1 MHTERLEDR
10 LQPGTHPTR
19 HPGSAVHADAAIV
32 RKIRWWIPLVVL
44 CGLALGAVVV
54 YRGVLHAG
62 GSSSTAKPAG
72 PAASR
77 TVPVVAAA
85 ARRGDMPI
93 YLNGLGTVTAFNTVT
108 IHSRVDGQLMKVLFE
123 EGQTVNVGD
132 KLAEIDKRPFEAQ
145 LMQAQGQLAKDE
157 ATLKNANLD
166 LARYQT
172 IDQRA
177 ITQEQRDTA
186 EATVAQLEGTVK
198 SDQAQI
204 DAAKLQLV
212 YCDIT
217 SPISGRI
224 GLRTVDQG
232 NMVHANDAGGL
243 AVITQ
248 LQPIAVVFSLPQDSL
263 PQILKGMNTGQE
275 LTALVYSRDLTTL
288 LATGKLL
295 AVDNQVDPGTGTV
308 RFKARFENED
318 NALFPNQFVNVRL
331 QVDIKEDAVIIP
343 AAAVQRAPQTS
354 FVYVVKPDETVE
366 MRPITLGPT
375 EGDETSVEDAA
386 NSPDGAGIASGEIV
400 VIDGVDKLV
409 PGTKVRVG
417 ESGLQRGAKPE
428 RQKVGSAP

>member
-1 MHTERLEDR
+1 
-10 LQPGTHPTR
+10 
-19 HPGSAVHADAAIV
+19 
-32 RKIRWWIPLVVL
+32 
-44 CGLALGAVVV
+44 
-54 YRGVLHAG
+54 
-62 GSSSTAKPAG
+62 
-72 PAASR
+72 
-77 TVPVVAAA
+77 
-85 ARRGDMPI
+85 MPI